1 MNPRKL
7 ICLIILAS
15 VFLVNLLLP
24 VPAHAVAQTL
34 RVGIH
39 NSKPMVFIDKN
50 QIPSG
55 LFIDIFNHIAA
66 KEHWNVEYVHG
77 TWQEGLER
85 LRDDKIDLL
94 TGIGYSAE
102 RAREFDFPRE
112 FVVMDW
118 GLVYSKK
125 GYGINTII
133 DLEGKRV
140 SVLKGSLYTNNF
152 LELLKQFNIKAKII
166 EKNDTQQIFES
177 IDTGEADAGIN
188 SNLSGIQFEHN
199 YDVDQTPIVFSPVKF
214 SYAVNKDK
222 RNDVIEA
229 LNRNLQE
236 LKSDSDSL
244 YYRKYEQW
252 ITENRNKI
260 PKQAWWGLAFLVF
273 CLVSAAAFV
282 LALRDQVRARTKEL
296 LESNRKLSEQKLLMN
311 NVINGTTD
319 SIFVKDTAG
328 RYLLVNTEV
337 ARSFGKPVEEIIGQ
351 NDSKFFPLHEFEVLK
366 KSDLKVMASSAGP
379 LTYEEQLSTV
389 DGKRVFQATKGPIR
403 DESGNVTGLFGV
415 SRDITEHRRL
425 ESQLLQAQKMESI
438 GRLAGGIAHDFNNK
452 LTVIFGYTELSK
464 MKLSEGE
471 PLWHYLN
478 EITKA
483 AEHSRDIT
491 AQLLSF
497 SRQQIISPKP
507 LNLNKAI
514 MDTQKMLPRLIGED
528 ILLTFDM
535 AEDLWMVKIDITQ
548 LDQIIMNLGVNAR
561 DAMPDGGEL
570 KISTSNATIDEAY
583 YREHLDAMLGDY
595 VQLTFCDSGHGMD
608 QDTVKHI
615 FEPFFTTKEVGKG
628 TGLGLATIY
637 GIVAQNNGF
646 INIYSEPGHGTVFK
660 IFLPRL
666 EEESLETTQEI
677 IVPIAGS
684 GTILLV
690 EDDESVRQMT
700 TSMLEK
706 VGYDVLVAESSQAA
720 VRLCED
726 RNVHIDIV
734 LSDIIMPGMNGK
746 DMMDKITSIRP
757 GIKTLYTSGYSSE
770 IISRQGLIEG
780 NMHFIQKPFSLK
792 VLNEKIKEVLS

>member
-1 MNPRKL
+1 
-7 ICLIILAS
+7 
-15 VFLVNLLLP
+15 
-24 VPAHAVAQTL
+24 
-34 RVGIH
+34 
-39 NSKPMVFIDKN
+39 
-50 QIPSG
+50 
-55 LFIDIFNHIAA
+55 
-66 KEHWNVEYVHG
+66 
-77 TWQEGLER
+77 
-85 LRDDKIDLL
+85 
-94 TGIGYSAE
+94 
-102 RAREFDFPRE
+102 
-112 FVVMDW
+112 
-118 GLVYSKK
+118 
-125 GYGINTII
+125 
-133 DLEGKRV
+133 
-140 SVLKGSLYTNNF
+140 
-152 LELLKQFNIKAKII
+152 
-166 EKNDTQQIFES
+166 
-177 IDTGEADAGIN
+177 
-188 SNLSGIQFEHN
+188 
-199 YDVDQTPIVFSPVKF
+199 
-214 SYAVNKDK
+214 
-222 RNDVIEA
+222 
-229 LNRNLQE
+229 
-236 LKSDSDSL
+236 
-244 YYRKYEQW
+244 
-252 ITENRNKI
+252 
-260 PKQAWWGLAFLVF
+260 
-273 CLVSAAAFV
+273 
-282 LALRDQVRARTKEL
+282 
-296 LESNRKLSEQKLLMN
+296 
-311 NVINGTTD
+311 
-319 SIFVKDTAG
+319 
-328 RYLLVNTEV
+328 
-337 ARSFGKPVEEIIGQ
+337 
-351 NDSKFFPLHEFEVLK
+351 
-366 KSDLKVMASSAGP
+366 
-379 LTYEEQLSTV
+379 
-389 DGKRVFQATKGPIR
+389 
-403 DESGNVTGLFGV
+403 
-415 SRDITEHRRL
+415 
-425 ESQLLQAQKMESI
+425 
-438 GRLAGGIAHDFNNK
+438 
-452 LTVIFGYTELSK
+452 
-464 MKLSEGE
+464 
-471 PLWHYLN
+471 
-478 EITKA
+478 
-483 AEHSRDIT
+483 
-491 AQLLSF
+491 
-497 SRQQIISPKP
+497 
-507 LNLNKAI
+507 
-514 MDTQKMLPRLIGED
+514 MLPRLIGED